1 MKKHTYIFILL
12 MLNMN
17 LLFAQS
23 WKDSLSAGQQAF
35 QEKQYTEAFRMFKNA
50 QELAP
55 KGVDIKELINQ
66 AAYKGKNYGEA
77 AKGYA
82 DALKQAKTDETK
94 TTANYNLGNAQ
105 FKNKNVD
112 AAIESYKNALRAD
125 PTNQQARYNL
135 AYAMN
140 QKNQDDKNKNDQNK
154 NQDPK
159 KNTDPNKG
167 DGDPNKNKPQP
178 NDPNKG
184 NEGENKNPQPQPD
197 QLSQDQTDRLLDAMA
212 KSDQNAQKKL
222 DKSKD
227 SIKAILNT
235 KKKDW

>member
-1 MKKHTYIFILL
+1 
-12 MLNMN
+12 MN
-17 LLFAQS
+17 LLLAQN

-35 QEKQYTEAFRMFKNA
+35 QDKQYTEAFRLFKNA
-50 QELAP
+50 QDLAP
-55 KGVDIKELINQ
+55 KGVDIKELMNQ
-66 AAYKGKNYGEA
+66 AAYKGKNYSEA

-82 DALKQAKTDETK
+82 DALKQAKTDEAK
-94 TTANYNLGNAQ
+94 TTGNYNLGNAQ
-105 FKNKNVD
+105 FKNKDVD
-112 AAIESYKNALRAD
+112 AAIESYKNALRAN
-125 PTNQQARYNL
+125 PTNEQARYNL

-140 QKNQDDKNKNDQNK
+140 QKNQNDKNKNEQDQNK
-154 NQDPK
+154 KNQDQNK
-159 KNTDPNKG
+159 QNQNKG
-167 DGDPNKNKPQP
+167 NNDSNKNKPQP

-184 NEGENKNPQPQPD
+184 NEGENKNSQPKPD

-227 SIKAILNT
+227 TIKAILNT